1 MTNTNQIGEMV
12 CEGKV
17 LPEWIDINNHMNVA
31 YYVLAF
37 DYGVD
42 ALWER
47 FGINDEYMSTCRGS
61 TFAVE
66 CHLTY
71 QQELLEGDQYFVTA
85 QILAFDEKR
94 IHQFLRLYHAEKH
107 YLAATAEWMNLH
119 INLDSR
125 RVCPWPESIR
135 SRIGEFAHAQ
145 ENSESP
151 AEVGRKMAIKKPL
164 YSLQQD

>member
-1 MTNTNQIGEMV
+1 MTQSKLVGEV
-12 CEGKV
+12 ACEGNV
-17 LPEWIDINNHMNVA
+17 HPDWVDINDHMNVA

-47 FGINDEYMSTCRGS
+47 FGINDQYMSSARGS

-71 QQELLEGDQYFVTA
+71 QRELVEGDPYIVTA

-94 IHQFLRLYHAEKH
+94 IHQFLRLYHADQH

-119 INLDSR
+119 VNLDSR
-125 RVCPWPESIR
+125 RVCPWPESIL
-135 SRIGEFAHAQ
+135 SRIRDFAHAQ
-145 ENSESP
+145 AAVNMPVE
-151 AEVGRKMAIKKPL
+151 AGKKMKVKNPL
-164 YSLQQD
+164 YTLQQE